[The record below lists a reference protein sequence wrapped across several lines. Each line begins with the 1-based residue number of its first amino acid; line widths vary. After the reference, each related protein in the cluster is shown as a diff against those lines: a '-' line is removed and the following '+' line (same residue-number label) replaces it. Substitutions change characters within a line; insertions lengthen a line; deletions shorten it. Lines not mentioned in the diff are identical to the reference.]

1 MAVFEVEVEVEL
13 VDVQCSIVV
22 LTSPQSDSPQPIA
35 TIYVCFGYRYPD
47 ILFCLPVR
55 KSFIGCF
62 LGWQGRRRVPAAW
75 SARSARRCLL
85 AFKLDF
91 AAFSIL
97 ISSGRQI
104 TLVFAWKPP

>member
-1 MAVFEVEVEVEL
+1 LAVFEVEVEL
-13 VDVQCSIVV
+13 VGVRCSIVV

-35 TIYVCFGYRYPD
+35 TIYVCFGYHYPD